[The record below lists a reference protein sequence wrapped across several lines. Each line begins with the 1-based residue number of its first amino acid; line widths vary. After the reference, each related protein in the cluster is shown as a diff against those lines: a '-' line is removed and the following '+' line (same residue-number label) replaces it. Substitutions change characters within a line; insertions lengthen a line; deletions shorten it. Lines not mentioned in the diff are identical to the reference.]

1 MSGMAFRT
9 RSKGKQVQLNI
20 TPLIDV
26 LFLLIIF
33 FMLTGTFKRVGELE
47 LQLPDS
53 STAQPSAGE
62 VQKHEI
68 ELVVTEA
75 GGLLLDGR
83 PTEMSQLK
91 QDLARVLASDPQSRI
106 MIKAEAGVKHGD
118 VVRILDLVRET
129 GFPGVGIGTH
139 IQPGPPATRP

>member
-1 MSGMAFRT
+1 VSGMAFRP
-9 RSKGKQVQLNI
+9 RSRSKQVQLNI

-47 LQLPDS
+47 LHLPES
-53 STAQPSAGE
+53 STAQPTPGE
-62 VQKHEI
+62 TETRQI
-68 ELVVTEA
+68 ELVVTET
-75 GGLLLDGR
+75 GGILLDGE
-83 PTEMSQLK
+83 PTEMSRLK
-91 QDLARVLASDPQSRI
+91 EGLARILASDPRARI
-106 MIKAEAGVKHGD
+106 MIKAESGVQHGE

-139 IQPGPPATRP
+139 IQPGKAPR